1 MVKVGVGQERQ
12 NIKGKE
18 EASNGRQWED
28 EQKSRKRKVDEYSHT
43 PAYILHG
50 WFLCCW
56 MSVRFEGSVKKNVF
70 LMFAMVITYGREVG
84 GSIRFEEKMVGIES
98 LGRWVV

>member
-1 MVKVGVGQERQ
+1 M
-12 NIKGKE
+12 
-18 EASNGRQWED
+18 
-28 EQKSRKRKVDEYSHT
+28 
-43 PAYILHG
+43 
-50 WFLCCW
+50 
-56 MSVRFEGSVKKNVF
+56 RFEGSVKKNVF